1 LEQGSRR
8 RRCGDWYSVGRPPCT
23 ARRHRAIRLRKAAE
37 RPVHSQFLPAMMKVP
52 TRTRSE
58 LSNARSAVTIRD
70 LTDADAEA
78 LEQALGKPIDRKFL
92 VRRVSQITREI
103 VGLAIQPKPQDY
115 RPELRRI
122 AQQGRVWIRNVE
134 ECPAQSML
142 RASNFE
148 QMKIE
153 VTRFCDQVDAIRRQY
168 GSATV
173 GPPRRRL
180 LLQLFIG
187 EMIGIAKRSKGAS
200 QHPKSSH
207 SSSST
212 LFCIRGYSANDC
224 PEDGAVLL
232 VDERSKGGCTVDLYR
247 GRI

>member
-1 LEQGSRR
+1 
-8 RRCGDWYSVGRPPCT
+8 
-23 ARRHRAIRLRKAAE
+23 
-37 RPVHSQFLPAMMKVP
+37 MMKVP

-187 EMIGIAKRSKGAS
+187 EMIGIAKRSKVLPSTPSRAIS
-200 QHPKSSH
+200 PKRPP
-207 SSSST
+207 ST